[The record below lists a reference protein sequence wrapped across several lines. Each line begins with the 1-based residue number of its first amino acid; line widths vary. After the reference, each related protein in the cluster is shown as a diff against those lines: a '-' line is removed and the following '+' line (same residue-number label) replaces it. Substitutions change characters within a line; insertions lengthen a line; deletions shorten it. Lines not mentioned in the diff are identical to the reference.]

1 LMEKLKLEFLQF
13 IFKLF
18 FQRNFDIVI

>member
-1 LMEKLKLEFLQF
+1 MEKLKLEFLQF